1 MITYN
6 KSKYSVETKY
16 IGKEVEIRVDS
27 NILRIYYNKN
37 LIKEHNINENKKYNY
52 TKEDVIEILKSDV
65 FKYKTDDELNHI
77 AENMLKL
84 YDGMSNK
91 NERL

>member
-37 LIKEHNINENKKYNY
+37 LIKEHNINENKKYKVNY
-52 TKEDVIEILKSDV
+52 NSYFRSEIP
-65 FKYKTDDELNHI
+65 FQ
-77 AENMLKL
+77 
-84 YDGMSNK
+84 
-91 NERL
+91 